1 MERASWSD
9 IPTGTFAGVGKSAIA
24 PHGPVRASLLPS
36 SLLSNPLRSLRL
48 RGSIQSSI
56 IHIQRVQTLKMERQA
71 REETSVIFGFLGR
84 PYHLGK
90 RDQARVGHVF
100 GNLGGGD
107 VFRPKLGGCAQY
119 VLRGRAGEPCRDW
132 LVSVHL
138 AQWQVSSDSQRF
150 LRRVLGLIV
159 IQIGALLGG
168 HD

>member
-100 GNLGGGD
+100 GDLGGGM
-107 VFRPKLGGCAQY
+107 Y
-119 VLRGRAGEPCRDW
+119 
-132 LVSVHL
+132 SVQSW
-138 AQWQVSSDSQRF
+138 ADAPSMCFAVA
-150 LRRVLGLIV
+150 RVNPAATGS
-159 IQIGALLGG
+159 
-168 HD
+168 